1 MTPGL
6 PGFYYDRERRKYFK
20 ITPSQHASGASSTY
34 SKAAVAEQET
44 KYKEANKLEEWHKQL
59 RKSRVKRNYLLQT
72 HPLGGIL
79 SLRRELGNLEGR
91 TDLAAAAAWAKGLER
106 YSFIE
111 KPVSPDPEPTRN
123 IRDFIRDPG
132 TGAIAWTEDW
142 SSYPSHVNVPQATGL
157 GMSKPPS
164 LHIIRLLQPSEYM
177 SNLNNFRDW
186 RRRHNYHPQTAYLPE
201 IDAQVASIIR
211 LPSRVKTVWC
221 SAAGPHTR
229 HPVFAVGTSHGAK
242 LVGLR
247 EESVET
253 WLQEFD
259 WPDDERTHDT
269 FAVDFW
275 TRDNV
280 MCGMRSGKVRMWDTR
295 ANGANVRLQHASCV
309 SHIRAIDEHKVLVA
323 GLRDQLSVYD
333 TRFITPIVDDLR
345 RSWGGK
351 GGKDHMHHPP
361 SLPLHTFPTYRM
373 KEYLYPRLG
382 FDVHRNLVASGT
394 EDQRVQIFDLKS
406 GLELGVGNQDLLPN
420 DTLTGHARCVKFVDH
435 DFNGDGLRLLVANGT
450 RIDAWDW

>member
-1 MTPGL
+1 MDDG
-6 PGFYYDRERRKYFK
+6 K
-20 ITPSQHASGASSTY
+20 
-34 SKAAVAEQET
+34 
-44 KYKEANKLEEWHKQL
+44 
-59 RKSRVKRNYLLQT
+59 
-72 HPLGGIL
+72 PLGL
-79 SLRRELGNLEGR
+79 M
-91 TDLAAAAAWAKGLER
+91 
-106 YSFIE
+106 
-111 KPVSPDPEPTRN
+111 PDSE
-123 IRDFIRDPG
+123 
-132 TGAIAWTEDW
+132 
-142 SSYPSHVNVPQATGL
+142 
-157 GMSKPPS
+157 
-164 LHIIRLLQPSEYM
+164 PSEYM

-323 GLRDQLSVYD
+323 GLRDQVWPPFPPKPGLSYPPFLVCKEVSSSPLSFLLAGFQLSVYD